1 MRKQL
6 EEFLKVC
13 LGSLLIFL
21 CAQILFPTPLH
32 AQHELN
38 RISATE
44 RSDGKGFVVRH
55 HLSQKVDSFKVFQ
68 PSGDL
73 IQMVLYSPELDTA
86 NLRLPPI
93 GALFQ
98 DINVFP
104 ITSGVA
110 IDFELGDG
118 FYFNTSVYQDQNG
131 RDVLLSLTNTTSDNI
146 TTLTNDIERVQW
158 NQFLRSSQNSDRSDD
173 LFTDEPAAPRFGS
186 TLDVVVID
194 AGHGGKDPGAIGVG
208 GIREKDIVLAVALK
222 VGEYI
227 KQNIPD
233 LQVVYTRDDDTFVE
247 LPERGRIANRNNG
260 DLFVSIHSNSFSHQN
275 IARQQS
281 VSGAEVYI
289 LGVANSQSAIDVMK
303 KENAAM
309 QYENGNTRELTEED
323 LLIYELTNAG
333 NMSISERI
341 AEVFENQFRERAQR
355 RSRGVK
361 QAGFQVL
368 YEASMPGVLIEL
380 GFISNPNEA
389 RYLTTEYGQSI
400 VASAIFRSIRDF
412 KEEYDRSNNRQEATE
427 IK

>member
-1 MRKQL
+1 MRNHL
-6 EEFLKVC
+6 EDFLKVC
-13 LGSLLIFL
+13 LGSLLFFL
-21 CAQILFPTPLH
+21 FAQILFPAPLH

-55 HLSQKVDSFKVFQ
+55 HLSQKVDSFKVYQ
-68 PSGDL
+68 PSKDL
-73 IQMVLYSPELDTA
+73 IQMVLYSPNLDTA
-86 NLRLPPI
+86 NFIIPPI
-93 GALFQ
+93 GGLFQ
-98 DINVFP
+98 DLNVYT
-104 ITSGVA
+104 ITSGIAV
-110 IDFELGDG
+110 DFELGDN
-118 FYFNTSVYQDQNG
+118 FYFNTAVYIDQNG
-131 RDVLLSLTNTTSDNI
+131 RDVLLSLTHTTSNNI
-146 TTLTNDIERVQW
+146 TTLTNNIARVQW
-158 NQFLRSSQNSDRSDD
+158 DQFLRSNESED
-173 LFTDEPAAPRFGS
+173 LFANDFTAPRFGS
-186 TLDVVVID
+186 TLDVVIID

-208 GIREKDIVLAVALK
+208 GVKEKDIVLAVALK

-233 LQVVYTRDDDTFVE
+233 LKVVYTRDDDTFVE
-247 LPERGRIANRNNG
+247 LAERGRIANRHNG
-260 DLFVSIHSNSFSHQN
+260 DLFVSIHSNSFAHQN

-289 LGVANSQSAIDVMK
+289 LGVAQSQSAIEVMK
-303 KENAAM
+303 KENAAL
-309 QYENGNTRELTEED
+309 QYESGNTRELTEED

-412 KEEYDRSNNRQEATE
+412 KEEYDRSNNRQTSAD
-427 IK
+427 